1 MATDKNFIV
10 KNGLEVGGQEV
21 ISSSG
26 VVTSAALGGQ
36 TLSSTDSPTFN
47 DLTLTGD
54 LNLSGELNITGDINS
69 LSVTDLDVADKTIT
83 LGAGQVESASGGSG
97 IIVDGAGASIL
108 WDETNDEF
116 DINKDINIT
125 GTITASG
132 NITVSGDAYANTYRK
147 NGDSDTYLNF
157 PAANQLSLV
166 GGGSEI
172 VRAYQIAGAYG
183 VLKVYGSGSATYPN
197 FTFNGDDNTGM
208 YRATTDTLAFTTGGS
223 EAMRIDSSGID
234 VTGTV
239 TADGLTVEGSSTG
252 TITPVNILNTDSS
265 SNQTATRLGLG
276 ITNTSGANYTYI
288 EAKEIGVDSFAEM
301 NFYTGVTDTKRM
313 TLGTYGDISFYE
325 DTGTTAKLFWDASAE
340 SLGIGT
346 DSPDSKL
353 TVNTATAGDGIELQ
367 SNETSIA
374 KLSRTTVGST
384 VVASL
389 DGVAGR
395 PIHIG
400 GVVNE
405 KVILANA
412 GGNVGI
418 GTTNQIGE
426 KLTVNGSV
434 QVLGNNDPNYSAKF
448 ISAYDSTHGLRI
460 TTRLNDVTESEV
472 LGVFADSGGA
482 SPRLALNP
490 TNGWKVGIGTTDPQE
505 KLQINGNLRMFSAG
519 YPLIDIGITTSN
531 YFRFVHDNPN
541 DIFKIGKNGAATLN
555 IGGSGNV
562 GIGEINPDYQL
573 HVSGAGDIKIEDT
586 GGGSAHLHIG
596 ASTGGLRN
604 SEWRL
609 KTSGNNDE
617 FTFDHRYTANDGSN
631 DVVDGSTV
639 LALTTDN
646 NVDVANDLL
655 TNNAKLK
662 AIAESNTDTAVD
674 VFVYDTRKDSDGGAW
689 RKRTQHTSWYNE
701 TLNTSTRGSRKEFPC
716 VAVIVVEAAQVTIY
730 DGDDPDMPMWMVFN
744 GLNAG
749 SSYTWH
755 GSGYSGE
762 DNTCASMKNGVL
774 CIGVSGNVGT
784 VSGLS
789 TVSFIDEFF
798 IKYGGARG
806 DIQRPIVFRN
816 SSFIVN
822 YQGSMYDLAGDNIS
836 DVTMTVLPNAPINSG
851 TGLPVPTIAISTSG
865 GVSVIKDNGSIVDIT
880 SANGWVFSG
889 FLTFDEENYIIAHVG
904 NATGQGLVFRYPIPA
919 GNITVSSGDS
929 NLIAGGNIY
938 NGNFSPT
945 LGNSLGQLNKIAAD
959 ESGVSLNGKNNGTS
973 NLVKYY
979 RNYDVYSKSSVAY
992 INSAYNTGW
1001 MQGDIRLATLSSTST
1016 VDNTDYIGG
1025 AGTFANA
1032 GDWSTDSQWSVS
1044 GGTASYSGSG
1054 PAYISRAPTSNFVY
1068 GNWYYAELDVTAGS
1082 AGSLLLVNRHINGV
1096 LKPHTSGLTN
1106 VDVGFI
1112 QLSGTKY
1119 YAMWKQNANN
1129 QGSISLYATAAV
1141 TVDNFKVY
1149 EMPAHD
1155 RSVNNNHFIKYGTIN
1170 SSAVATGAELISYS
1184 TTGSI
1189 GNGNSDYLFQPYT
1202 ADLDFGTGDLSTIIW
1217 YRQDSSLSDW
1227 SQMFQRGGE
1236 QYLTLRTHPS
1246 SNATYNGKIL
1256 FKVGSASWAITD
1268 YNTIG
1273 QGWICI
1279 VLTRQSGI
1287 TRMYVNGNLEY
1298 TTATHTGTVNSGEGL
1313 SINPGGGKV
1322 ALLRMSAT
1330 VPSQEQIKKI
1340 YNDEKH
1346 LFAENAKATLYGS
1359 SDDIA
1364 ALAYDDD
1371 TELLHVGTSAG
1382 RSVFQGLNRV
1392 DNTTDAVGTA
1402 ISASSELVVEE

>member
-1 MATDKNFIV
+1 MAFTLNRRLAQLVDSNGQLNTGKIPNGEITVAMLDSGFDTDGVSEGSTNLYFTNARIDSH
-10 KNGLEVGGQEV
+10 LSGGTGV
-21 ISSSG
+21 TYSSG
-26 VVTSAALGGQ
+26 EISIGQDVSTSA
-36 TLSSTDSPTFN
+36 TPTFGN
-47 DLTLTGD
+47 ITTTGYLAGPATFTID
-54 LNLSGELNITGDINS
+54 PAAVGDNTGTVVIAGNLQVDGTTTTINSTTMEVDDLNITLASGAAN
-69 LSVTDLDVADKTIT
+69 AAAAN
-83 LGAGQVESASGGSG
+83 GAG
-97 IIVDGAGASIL
+97 ITVDGASATITYDS
-108 WDETNDEF
+108 TNDEWDF
-116 DINKDINIT
+116 NKDINVT
-125 GTITASG
+125 GTITFDGGTTS
-132 NITVSGDAYANTYRK
+132 AN
-147 NGDSDTYLNF
+147 LNF
-157 PAANQLSLV
+157 GDNDKAVFGAGSDLQIYHDGSNSYIKDAGTGSLILEGTTSTQIKGSTFVILRSTAGENMAIGNAN
-166 GGGSEI
+166 GSFDLYYDA
-172 VRAYQIAGAYG
+172 VKK
-183 VLKVYGSGSATYPN
+183 L
-197 FTFNGDDNTGM
+197 
-208 YRATTDTLAFTTGGS
+208 ATTST
-223 EAMRIDSSGID
+223 GID

-239 TADGLTVEGSSTG
+239 TADGLTVSATSDALITIADSTLPSIQKFDLKHNAGASSLISGNNGAYGTFALQAYNGTSTINRLNIGSG
-252 TITPVNILNTDSS
+252 
-265 SNQTATRLGLG
+265 
-276 ITNTSGANYTYI
+276 
-288 EAKEIGVDSFAEM
+288 
-301 NFYTGVTDTKRM
+301 
-313 TLGTYGDISFYE
+313 GDISFYE
-325 DTGTTAKLFWDASAE
+325 DTGTTAKFFWDASAE

-346 DSPDSKL
+346 D
-353 TVNTATAGDGIELQ
+353 N
-367 SNETSIA
+367 
-374 KLSRTTVGST
+374 
-384 VVASL
+384 
-389 DGVAGR
+389 
-395 PIHIG
+395 
-400 GVVNE
+400 
-405 KVILANA
+405 
-412 GGNVGI
+412 
-418 GTTNQIGE
+418 
-426 KLTVNGSV
+426 
-434 QVLGNNDPNYSAKF
+434 
-448 ISAYDSTHGLRI
+448 
-460 TTRLNDVTESEV
+460 
-472 LGVFADSGGA
+472 
-482 SPRLALNP
+482 
-490 TNGWKVGIGTTDPQE
+490 PQE

-562 GIGEINPDYQL
+562 GIG
-573 HVSGAGDIKIEDT
+573 
-586 GGGSAHLHIG
+586 
-596 ASTGGLRN
+596 
-604 SEWRL
+604 
-609 KTSGNNDE
+609 
-617 FTFDHRYTANDGSN
+617 
-631 DVVDGSTV
+631 
-639 LALTTDN
+639 TDSPTQKL
-646 NVDVANDLL
+646 DVAGTALVE
-655 TNNAKLK
+655 NAKLK
-662 AIAESNTDTAVD
+662 AIAESNADTAVD

-689 RKRTQHTSWYNE
+689 RKRTQNTSWYNE
-701 TLNTSTRGSRKEFPC
+701 TLNTSTRGARKEFPC

-798 IKYGGARG
+798 IKYGGAPG

-816 SSFIVN
+816 SNFIVN
-822 YQGSMYDLAGDNIS
+822 YQGSIYDIVGDNIS
-836 DVTMTVLPNAPINSG
+836 DVTMTVLPNAPINSD
-851 TGLPVPTIAISTSG
+851 TGLPVPTIAISMNG

-1016 VDNTDYIGG
+1016 VDNTDYVGG

-1054 PAYISRAPTSNFVY
+1054 VAYISRTPTSNFVG
-1068 GNWYYAELDVTAGS
+1068 GNWYYAELDVTSGNAGT
-1082 AGSLLLVNRHINGV
+1082 LLLVNRHQSGV
-1096 LKPHTSGLTN
+1096 LKPHTNGLTN

-1119 YAMWKQNANN
+1119 FAMWKQNANN

-1170 SSAVATGAELISYS
+1170 SSAVETGAELISYS

-1364 ALAYDDD
+1364 ALAYDVD